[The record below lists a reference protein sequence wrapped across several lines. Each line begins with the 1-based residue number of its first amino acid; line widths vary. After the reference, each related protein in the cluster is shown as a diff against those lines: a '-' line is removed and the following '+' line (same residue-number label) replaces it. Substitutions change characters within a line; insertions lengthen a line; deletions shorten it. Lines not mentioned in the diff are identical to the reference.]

1 MRHPT
6 LILLRLSAV
15 LSVNYLICRR
25 IRCCLPKP
33 AEIEINAPGALV
45 VISVGR
51 ASCARLVKH
60 SSLWNLSSD
69 ERDFFF
75 SFFFLSLHQIFL
87 VHTPNVWIARTK
99 EGQQLSKAVLWECC
113 DWWRLKTNS
122 TPKNVHIRSFPLILI
137 CCVVWYGQLWAFPCL
152 LVLRFLQ
159 HEGFIVGGVCVCVCI
174 LAPPAHKSF

>member
-51 ASCARLVKH
+51 ASCARSVKH
-60 SSLWNLSSD
+60 SSLWNLSSN

-75 SFFFLSLHQIFL
+75 FSFFLSLHQILL

-122 TPKNVHIRSFPLILI
+122 TPKTFIFAHSLWSWS
-137 CCVVWYGQLWAFPCL
+137 VVWFDMVSYELS
-152 LVLRFLQ
+152 LVCWYW
-159 HEGFIVGGVCVCVCI
+159 GSYNMK
-174 LAPPAHKSF
+174 AS

>member
-33 AEIEINAPGALV
+33 AEIEINALGALV

-51 ASCARLVKH
+51 ASCARSVKH
-60 SSLWNLSSD
+60 SSLWNLSSN

-75 SFFFLSLHQIFL
+75 FFFFFKPSSNIACAHSKCLNSKNKRRAATLKSSSLRMLWL
-87 VHTPNVWIARTK
+87 VKIKDKFYSQKRSYSLIPFDPDLLCGLIWSAM
-99 EGQQLSKAVLWECC
+99 
-113 DWWRLKTNS
+113 
-122 TPKNVHIRSFPLILI
+122 SFPLSAGTEVPTTWRLHS
-137 CCVVWYGQLWAFPCL
+137 WWG
-152 LVLRFLQ
+152 
-159 HEGFIVGGVCVCVCI
+159 VCVCI

>member
-45 VISVGR
+45 VISIGR
-51 ASCARLVKH
+51 ASCARSVKH
-60 SSLWNLSSD
+60 SSLWNLSSS
-69 ERDFFF
+69 ERDFL
-75 SFFFLSLHQIFL
+75 FFFFFKPSSNISCAHSKCLNSKNKRRAATLKSSSL
-87 VHTPNVWIARTK
+87 RM
-99 EGQQLSKAVLWECC
+99 LW
-113 DWWRLKTNS
+113 LKTNS

-159 HEGFIVGGVCVCVCI
+159 HEGFIVGGVCVYVHWTKI
-174 LAPPAHKSF
+174 